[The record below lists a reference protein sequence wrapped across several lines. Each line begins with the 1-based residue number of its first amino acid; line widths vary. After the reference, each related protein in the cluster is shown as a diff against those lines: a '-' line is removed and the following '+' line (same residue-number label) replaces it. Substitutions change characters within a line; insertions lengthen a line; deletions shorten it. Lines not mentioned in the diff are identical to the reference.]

1 MYYPYV
7 TEGIVCYLSVA
18 EPVGGLVNVQA
29 GQQLLHP
36 CTLLSRS
43 GGGATITCNTK
54 ASMT

>member
-1 MYYPYV
+1 MYKPYV
-7 TEGIVCYLSVA
+7 TEGIVVYLSVA

-43 GGGATITCNTK
+43 GGGAAITCNTK
-54 ASMT
+54 A